1 MPSVRLKQIAVYH
14 PENSYTNE
22 EVASSSPDR
31 ERLLGMWAHL
41 GRDNRYLA
49 DEQETTVT
57 MAIEAAKKV
66 LKAANMSGEQLDLIT
81 ISSGTHE
88 YNIPTDAAFIH
99 KAIGGKDQCAI
110 YDQNAN
116 CAGMV
121 VSYDQVSR
129 AMLHNPKM
137 KYALI
142 VGSEQVGNFYKPEN
156 LVHIG
161 LSGDAACAVILERVE
176 EDGYGLI
183 DSSYITHSERPE
195 DLVLPEHGF
204 KNSKVIQTRVSDSYK
219 VDSMFAKAPAVIN
232 DLLKDHDL
240 TKDAITHYSISQVL
254 STKIA
259 YLAEALEEDS
269 SKFTYVGNKYAYTG
283 TTSPFLALY
292 HAIEDGKL
300 KQGDHHIMWSVG
312 AGFTSCGLLA
322 RL

>member
-1 MPSVRLKQIAVYH
+1 MPSVRVKQISVYH

-22 EVASSSPDR
+22 EMASSSPNR
-31 ERLLGMWAHL
+31 EKLLGMWSHL
-41 GRDNRYLA
+41 GREKRYLA
-49 DEQETTVT
+49 DEKENTLT

-66 LKAANMSGEQLDLIT
+66 LQAANISGDQIDLIT

-88 YNIPTDAAFIH
+88 YNIPTDASFVH
-99 KAIGGKDQCAI
+99 KAIGGKDRCAI

-142 VGSEQVGNFYKPEN
+142 VGSEQVGSFYKPEN
-156 LVHIG
+156 MVHIG
-161 LSGDAACAVILERVE
+161 LSGDAACAIILERVE

-204 KNSKVIQTRVSDSYK
+204 KNSKIIQTKVSDSYK
-219 VDSMFAKAPAVIN
+219 VDIMFTKAPAVIN
-232 DLLKDHDL
+232 NLLKDNGL
-240 TKDAITHYSISQVL
+240 TKDGITHYLISQVL
-254 STKIA
+254 STKID
-259 YLAEALEEDS
+259 YLIEALEEDA
-269 SKFTYVGNKYAYTG
+269 SKFTYVGDKYAYTG

-292 HAIEDGKL
+292 HAIEEGKL
-300 KQGDHHIMWSVG
+300 KQDDNYIMWSVG

>member
-1 MPSVRLKQIAVYH
+1 MPSVRVKQISVYH

-31 ERLLGMWAHL
+31 EKLIGMWSHL
-41 GRDNRYLA
+41 GRDIRYLA
-49 DEQETTVT
+49 DEKENTVT

-66 LKAANMSGEQLDLIT
+66 LQAANISGEQIDLIT

-88 YNIPTDAAFIH
+88 YNIPTDASFVH
-99 KAIGGKDQCAI
+99 KAIGGKSSCAI

-129 AMLHNPKM
+129 AMLHSPKM

-142 VGSEQVGNFYKPEN
+142 VGSEQVESFYKPEN

-161 LSGDAACAVILERVE
+161 LTGDAACAVLLERVE
-176 EDGYGLI
+176 DEGYGLI
-183 DSSYITHSERPE
+183 DSSYMTDSERPE

-204 KNSKVIQTRVSDSYK
+204 KNSKINKTKVADSYK
-219 VDSMFAKAPAVIN
+219 VDIMFTKAPTLIN
-232 DLLKDHDL
+232 DLLKDNGL
-240 TKDAITHYSISQVL
+240 TKDDISHYLTSQL
-254 STKIA
+254 FSTKID
-259 YLAEALEEDS
+259 YFAEALEEDR
-269 SKFTYVGNKYAYTG
+269 SKFTYVGDKYAYTG

-292 HAIEDGKL
+292 HAIEEGKL
-300 KQGDHHIMWSVG
+300 KQGDNYIMWSVG
-312 AGFTSCGLLA
+312 AGFTSCGLIA